1 MVDETTTIKN
11 MQCVAKTSLPV
22 RVVPEKRA
30 LYGDIVERV
39 YGDRFLTGQE
49 VAAILGERK
58 LVEEYPYH
66 NTVSDLYRIVPP
78 KEFPSRIGI
87 FRDGRLHVS
96 IVDYG
101 TRVRDAPVPVPEGYR
116 IFWFS
121 MQLQGTT
128 LTSLKSD
135 RLHPLRDESFF
146 PNCMNNIV
154 SVGFVVPVSEFYII
168 FEDTNRSGRHEDPI
182 HERPWCG
189 PPLFIVPDIRAMT
202 DRYACLRQQVIDQ
215 VLPYTVMNDVRD
227 RIVSWVRVSE
237 SFIPMDGSPSVVQF
251 SVRYSYTMERD
262 PTMNAVVFSDLM
274 PGAQSDLVPYISSR
288 AQYIETWQRL
298 ERDTQGV
305 ASSLHLARIKGQGNT
320 TRYRLALDTDGRFWI
335 EYYIDDHPSTSVKV
349 VRVVSDMQFDSAI
362 PSPSTLYDTET
373 HLAERLGFFNMLG
386 STSMIST
393 LDNTVPSHLDANPIS
408 DACREAIWRDESL
421 YTYQK
426 EGVEGMVRHEAVP
439 DGFVGLYMT
448 RLTGP
453 LGQPGLFQDPVY
465 DMRKTVYID
474 KGFDYIAGMLC
485 DETGMGKTRQITGL
499 IRHGKSDN
507 TERQTATLIVVSPT
521 ILHQWVSEIKRVW
534 PECRIM
540 IAYGRHRR
548 QITMATDMFEHDIA
562 ITTYTTVV
570 KYIDDFT
577 VARWSR
583 VVLDEAHTMPRS
595 FPTLRLQMRRLWC
608 VTATPEIQWR
618 RIATMMIVGCDRSL
632 QSMYTIT
639 TRFDGSYA
647 PEVSCTMWRFFRPLV
662 FRRTRTRYLELP
674 EVETTSVY
682 VDMSDEER
690 QEYHAT
696 VEAIQRRGRMY
707 TAIDAMNTIRLLQ
720 GVATTGRQTSPI
732 HRAEPTQD
740 TWFHPESTV
749 PYNEVPR
756 DDDCA
761 ICMGPFDDPVR
772 TVCHHWFCKECIGN
786 AMMRNAVC
794 PLCRARIDPGTIF
807 LAAIPEQQDNQEDQQ
822 QDNQQDSENQ
832 VYISSK
838 TSRVVDDIMD
848 ILESDPTDR
857 ILVFFDTRTVLD
869 SYAKALEHHN
879 IAYTSIHGGVAANT
893 RSRRIDQFQYSDDN
907 DGCRVMLLT
916 IKTASA
922 GITLTRANH
931 ILLTTPVVPK
941 DLETQMIG
949 RSHRLGQHKPVFFT
963 RYITRDTIEDPLSN
977 TTVTTRTMATFV
989 SEYIFHRV

>member
-1 MVDETTTIKN
+1 

-22 RVVPEKRA
+22 RVVPQKRA

-39 YGDRFLTGQE
+39 YGDRLLTGRE
-49 VAAILGERK
+49 VATILGERK

-66 NTVSDLYRIVPP
+66 NTVSDLYRILPP
-78 KEFPSRIGI
+78 EEFPSRIGI

-96 IVDYG
+96 LVDYG
-101 TRVRDAPVPVPEGYR
+101 TRVRDAPVPVPEGYK

-121 MQLQGTT
+121 MHLQGTT
-128 LTSLKSD
+128 LNTLRPD
-135 RLHPLRDESFF
+135 RMHPLRESSFF
-146 PNCMNNIV
+146 PNCMNNVV
-154 SVGFVVPVSEFYII
+154 SIGYVVPESEHYII
-168 FEDTNRSGRHEDPI
+168 FEDTNRSGRNDYT
-182 HERPWCG
+182 ERPWCG
-189 PPLFIVPDIRAMT
+189 PPLFIVPDNRAED
-202 DRYACLRQQVIDQ
+202 DRYAYLRQQVIDQ
-215 VLPYTVMNDVRD
+215 VLSYTVLNDVQD

-262 PTMNAVVFSDLM
+262 PTMNAVVFTDLM
-274 PGAQSDLVPYISSR
+274 PGAQSDVVPYISSR

-298 ERDTQGV
+298 EREAQGV
-305 ASSLHLARIKGQGNT
+305 ASSLHLTRIKGQGNT
-320 TRYRLALDTDGRFWI
+320 TRYRLSLDAEGRFWI
-335 EYYIDDHPSTSVKV
+335 EYYIDDQPSTTAKV
-349 VRVVSDMQFDSAI
+349 VRVVSDMQFESAI
-362 PSPSTLYDTET
+362 PSPSTLYDVET
-373 HLAERLGFFNMLG
+373 HLAERCGFFNMLG
-386 STSMIST
+386 VSMMST
-393 LDNTVPSHLDANPIS
+393 LDNTVPSHLDTNGIT
-408 DACREAIWRDESL
+408 DACRDAIWRDESL

-426 EGVEGMVRHEAVP
+426 EGVEGMLRHEAAP
-439 DGFVGLYMT
+439 DGLVGLYMT
-448 RLTGP
+448 RITGS
-453 LGQPGLFQDPVY
+453 LSKPGLFQDPVF
-465 DMRKTVYID
+465 DIRKTVYLD

-485 DETGMGKTRQITGL
+485 DDTGMGKTRQITGL
-499 IRHGKSDN
+499 IRHAPIPE
-507 TERQTATLIVVSPT
+507 TEQHTATLIVVSPT

-534 PECRIM
+534 PACRIM
-540 IAYGRHRR
+540 VAYGRHRR
-548 QITMATDMFEHDIA
+548 QITMATDMYEHDIA

-570 KYIDDFT
+570 KYVDDFT
-577 VARWSR
+577 AARWSR

-647 PEVSCTMWRFFRPLV
+647 PEVSSAMWRFFRPVV
-662 FRRTRTRYLELP
+662 FRRTRSRYLELP

-682 VDMSDEER
+682 VDMADEER

-696 VEAIQRRGRMY
+696 VEAIQRRGRVY

-720 GVATTGRQTSPI
+720 GVATTGRHTAPI
-732 HRAEPTQD
+732 HRAEPTRD

-749 PYNEVPR
+749 PYDEVPQ
-756 DDDCA
+756 DDECA
-761 ICMGPFDDPVR
+761 ICMGPFDDPAR

-807 LAAIPEQQDNQEDQQ
+807 LAASPDPQHQSDDEHHEDQQ
-822 QDNQQDSENQ
+822 NQQNQ
-832 VYISSK
+832 ETPEIYISSK
-838 TSRVVDDIMD
+838 TARVVDDIMD

-857 ILVFFDTRTVLD
+857 ILVFFDTRAVLD
-869 SYAKALEHHN
+869 TYAKALEHQN
-879 IAYTSIHGGVAANT
+879 ITYTSIHGGVAAST
-893 RSRRIDQFQYSDDN
+893 RSRRIDQFQYSD

-941 DLETQMIG
+941 DVETQMIG
-949 RSHRLGQHKPVFFT
+949 RSHRLGQHKPVYFT
-963 RYITRDTIEDPLSN
+963 RYITRDTIEDPLAN
-977 TTVTTRTMATFV
+977 TAVTTRTMASFV
-989 SEYIFHRV
+989 SEYMFHHV

>member
-1 MVDETTTIKN
+1 

-39 YGDRFLTGQE
+39 YGDRFLTGRE
-49 VAAILGERK
+49 VATILGERK

-66 NTVSDLYRIVPP
+66 NTVSDLYRILPP
-78 KEFPSRIGI
+78 EEFPSRIGI

-96 IVDYG
+96 LVDYG
-101 TRVRDAPVPVPEGYR
+101 TRVRDAPVPVPEGYK

-121 MQLQGTT
+121 MHLQGTT
-128 LTSLKSD
+128 LNTLRPD
-135 RLHPLRDESFF
+135 RMHPLRESSFF
-146 PNCMNNIV
+146 PNCMNNVV
-154 SVGFVVPVSEFYII
+154 SIGYVVPESEHYII
-168 FEDTNRSGRHEDPI
+168 FEDTNRSGRDSVYND
-182 HERPWCG
+182 RTWCG
-189 PPLFIVPDIRAMT
+189 PPLYIVPDDRT
-202 DRYACLRQQVIDQ
+202 EDDRYAYLRQQVIDL
-215 VLPYTVMNDVRD
+215 VLPYTVLNDVQD

-237 SFIPMDGSPSVVQF
+237 TFIPMDGSPSVVQF

-262 PTMNAVVFSDLM
+262 TTMNTVEFSDLT

-298 ERDTQGV
+298 ERDAQGV
-305 ASSLHLARIKGQGNT
+305 ASSLHLTRIKSQGNT
-320 TRYRLALDTDGRFWI
+320 TRYRLTLDTDGRFWI
-335 EYYIDDHPSTSVKV
+335 EYFIDSQPSTSMKV

-362 PSPSTLYDTET
+362 PSPSAMYDTET
-373 HLAERLGFFNMLG
+373 HLAERLGFFSTVG
-386 STSMIST
+386 SSVLST
-393 LDNTVPSHLDANPIS
+393 LDNTVPSHLDTNGVS
-408 DACREAIWRDESL
+408 DACRNAIWRDESL

-426 EGVEGMVRHEAVP
+426 EGVEGMVRHEATP
-439 DGFVGLYMT
+439 DGLAGLYMT
-448 RLTGP
+448 RLTGR
-453 LGQPGLFQDPVY
+453 LGHPGLFLD
-465 DMRKTVYID
+465 DTRKTMYID

-485 DETGMGKTRQITGL
+485 DDTGMGKTRQITGV
-499 IRHGKSDN
+499 IRHGEIPS
-507 TERQTATLIVVSPT
+507 TERRTATLIVVSPT

-548 QITMATDMFEHDIA
+548 QITMATDMYEHDIA

-570 KYIDDFT
+570 KYVDDFT
-577 VARWSR
+577 VAQWSR

-595 FPTLRLQMRRLWC
+595 FPTLGLQMRRMWC
-608 VTATPEIQWR
+608 VTATPDIQWR

-632 QSMYTIT
+632 QSIYAIT
-639 TRFDGSYA
+639 TRFDTSYTPDLESA
-647 PEVSCTMWRFFRPLV
+647 MWRYFRPVV

-674 EVETTSVY
+674 EVETASVY
-682 VDMSDEER
+682 VDMSADER
-690 QEYHAT
+690 QRYQST
-696 VEAIQRRGRMY
+696 VEAIHRRGRVY

-732 HRAEPTQD
+732 QDAEPTRD

-749 PYNEVPR
+749 PYNEVPQ
-756 DDDCA
+756 DDECA
-761 ICMGPFDDPVR
+761 ICMGPFDDPAR

-807 LAAIPEQQDNQEDQQ
+807 LAATPDDHEESQEIQDNQETP
-822 QDNQQDSENQ
+822 EI
-832 VYISSK
+832 YISSK
-838 TSRVVDDIMD
+838 TARVVDDIMD
-848 ILESDPTDR
+848 ILESDPTDK

-869 SYAKALEHHN
+869 TYAKALEHHN
-879 IAYTSIHGGVAANT
+879 IKYTSIHGGVAATT
-893 RSRRIDQFQYSDDN
+893 RSRRIDQFQYSDD
-907 DGCRVMLLT
+907 DACRVMLLT

-922 GITLTRANH
+922 GITLTKANH

-949 RSHRLGQHKPVFFT
+949 RSHRLGQHKPVHFT
-963 RYITRDTIEDPLSN
+963 RYIARDTIEDALVTSA
-977 TTVTTRTMATFV
+977 VTTRTMATFI
-989 SEYIFHRV
+989 SEYLFHRM